1 MSWIGKLLTS
11 LVTDLRE
18 PRRYFHLNILQH
30 SSTCHAIP
38 HFNFPALFSLHL
50 ITAIASS
57 SQSSGQ
63 NEGGEREERRD
74 GKSKRTLRW
83 WSVEVVRWTYLKRRE
98 SKKNEKY
105 SLSTSSP
112 AKNFSGEST
121 PSLEGSK
128 YGKDMMWWGQ
138 VRAGLDCV
146 GWKIFKIQIRWN

>member
-18 PRRYFHLNILQH
+18 PRRYFHLNILQY

-63 NEGGEREERRD
+63 NEGGKKGRKKQANFEMVKRWGCAVDLFEEKREQKKTRNIVWVRVVWPKTFRESSLPRSKVRNMEKTWCD
-74 GKSKRTLRW
+74 EVKWELGWTVLGGKSSKFKF
-83 WSVEVVRWTYLKRRE
+83 VEIK
-98 SKKNEKY
+98 S
-105 SLSTSSP
+105 
-112 AKNFSGEST
+112 
-121 PSLEGSK
+121 
-128 YGKDMMWWGQ
+128 
-138 VRAGLDCV
+138 C
-146 GWKIFKIQIRWN
+146 